1 MRTIKGSGVR
11 LLGRGIGTDH
21 CHRDLEK
28 AVEDLSELLEQPIDT
43 ETIGVL
49 RQRVTDKTVSSSFGS
64 VMPQFSAEPWRRQVY
79 VQKRNEI
86 VLEDSAAGYLEG
98 RWKWN
103 TPVEGFD

>member
-1 MRTIKGSGVR
+1 MGADYYT
-11 LLGRGIGTDH
+11 
-21 CHRDLEK
+21 RDLEK

-49 RQRVTDKTVSSSFGS
+49 RQKVTDKTVSSSS
-64 VMPQFSAEPWRRQVY
+64 ELVIARSLTKRPRRQVY

-86 VLEDSAAGYLEG
+86 VLEDSAAGYHEG

-103 TPVEGFD
+103 APVEGFD